1 MMKRRSLLLVA
12 LALLVVTL
20 PLPAWS
26 LETSAEEILRSPDR
40 FDGQAVTL
48 RGIVTALRVR
58 VSKIGND
65 YYTFTLR
72 PGSQGPTVFS
82 FGQPPCQEGAP
93 VVVEGVFQKVKHQGQ
108 YTFRNQVDAT
118 SVVCR

>member
-1 MMKRRSLLLVA
+1 MMRRRSLLLVA

-40 FDGQAVTL
+40 FDGQVVTL
-48 RGIVTALRVR
+48 RGTVTALRVR
-58 VSKIGND
+58 VSKIGNA

-82 FGQPPCQEGAP
+82 FG
-93 VVVEGVFQKVKHQGQ
+93 
-108 YTFRNQVDAT
+108 
-118 SVVCR
+118 